1 LSLLRYVS
9 LTDDA
14 PSMSNARKQL
24 FYILQFLYKFTINL
38 TKISILLL
46 YHRVFVTAKFRMA
59 CVGVMTYVACF
70 GTCVIIA
77 TALECNPVRRVY
89 DKSVYGTCINLTA
102 FWYTVAVNN
111 ILTDIVILLMPMPV
125 IQTLRLPPRHK
136 YGLMIVFALG
146 AL

>member
-1 LSLLRYVS
+1 
-9 LTDDA
+9 
-14 PSMSNARKQL
+14 MSNTGMQL

-46 YHRVFVTAKFRMA
+46 YRRVFITAKFRMA
-59 CVGVMTYVACF
+59 CICVMTYVTCF
-70 GTCVIIA
+70 AICVIIA

-89 DKSVYGTCINLTA
+89 DKSVSGTCINLTA
-102 FWYTVAVNN
+102 FWYSVAVNN

-136 YGLMIVFALG
+136 YGLMMMFALG